1 MAGISD
7 FIKIAKI
14 DSCKHLSSGM
24 RYDSFVHWAGFI
36 IPNFQEKLLK
46 DPGSVDD
53 LAFRKEVFSYI
64 NLRVGTPHDLFLL
77 FCHAISE
84 SVSENV
90 KVLNGTVNVDLLSNL
105 NNPSDFIDAI
115 KKSCEK
121 YQDKVTVRPYLGL
134 DSNSEKHINLATML
148 LESGIFAGIELYGT
162 AFAEKPEK
170 FLTIFKTARKLN
182 IESRIGSLG
191 FRNFTD
197 RESILEIVQNLQ
209 PSVILNP
216 NIVIKKDN
224 LLIFKDGKILPEVI
238 NFLKTNNIRTEF
250 SPAPF
255 LSKQNSEEKTR
266 VIREFAEKGLDFKL
280 CSEDMLFL
288 NKSLSEFAADLCNTG
303 VFSQEELVEI
313 ISNRP

>member
-1 MAGISD
+1 MVSISD
-7 FIKIAKI
+7 FIKVPKI

-24 RYDSFVHWAGFI
+24 RYDSFVRWAGFI
-36 IPNFQEKLLK
+36 IPNFQEKLLE
-46 DPGSVDD
+46 DVGGSED
-53 LAFRKEVFSYI
+53 LEFRKEIFSYI
-64 NLRVGTPHDLFLL
+64 NLRAGTPHDVFLL
-77 FCHAISE
+77 FCHSISE
-84 SVSENV
+84 SVTENV

-115 KKSCEK
+115 KNSCEK
-121 YQDKVTVRPYLGL
+121 YADKITVRPYLGL
-134 DSNSEKHINLATML
+134 NSDIEKNINLATML

-191 FRNFTD
+191 LRNFAD
-197 RESILEIVQNLQ
+197 RASIWEIVQNLQ
-209 PSVILNP
+209 PNVILNP
-216 NIVIKKDN
+216 NIVVKKDN

-238 NFLKTNNIRTEF
+238 NFLKSNNIRTEF

-255 LSKQNSEEKTR
+255 LSKQNSDEKIR
-266 VIREFAEKGLDFKL
+266 VIREFAEQGLDFKL

-288 NKSLSEFAADLCNTG
+288 NKSLSEFAADLCNAG
-303 VFSQEELVEI
+303 IFSKEEIVKI
-313 ISNRP
+313 IRN